1 MLDDKSIIKLYF
13 ERSEKAIAETA
24 QKYGRYCHYIAFNI
38 VGNDSDAEECV
49 NDTYLRTWKS
59 IPPKHPKELRTFL
72 GKITRNLALNKY
84 EKMSAQKRGSGQI
97 PLILDELYE
106 CIPDKNSDKRID
118 DDIIIKRTIES
129 FLAGLQ
135 TQSRKIF
142 IRRYWYMCSVKEI
155 AEEYSISESKVC
167 VSLYRTRENLRKI
180 LEEEGISV

>member
-1 MLDDKSIIKLYF
+1 MDDKKIIKLYF
-13 ERSEKAIAETA
+13 ERSQKAIAETA
-24 QKYGRYCHYIAFNI
+24 RKYGRYCHYIAFNI

-49 NDTYLRTWKS
+49 NDTYLRVWNAV
-59 IPPKHPKELRTFL
+59 PPTRPDNLQTFI
-72 GKITRNLALNKY
+72 GRIVRNLALNRY
-84 EKMSAQKRGSGQI
+84 EKMSAQKRGAGQI

-129 FLAGLQ
+129 FLSDLQ
-135 TQSRKIF
+135 ADSRKIF

-167 VSLYRTRENLRKI
+167 VSLYRARESLRKK

>member
-1 MLDDKSIIKLYF
+1 MDDKRIIKLYF
-13 ERSEKAIAETA
+13 ERSQKAITETA

-38 VGNDSDAEECV
+38 LGNDSDAEECV
-49 NDTYLRTWKS
+49 NDTYLRIWKT
-59 IPPKHPKELRTFL
+59 IPPKQPKELKTYL

-118 DDIIIKRTIES
+118 DDIIIKRTIEA
-129 FLAGLQ
+129 FLSDLPAE
-135 TQSRKIF
+135 SRKIF

-167 VSLYRTRENLRKI
+167 VSLYRARESLRKK

>member
-1 MLDDKSIIKLYF
+1 MEDKRIIKLYF

-24 QKYGRYCHYIAFNI
+24 RKYGRYCHYIAFNI

-49 NDTYLRTWKS
+49 NDTYFRTWNT
-59 IPPKHPKELRTFL
+59 IPPKQPKELKTFL

-84 EKMSAQKRGSGQI
+84 EKMSAQKRGAGQI

-106 CIPDKNSDKRID
+106 CIPDKNADEKIVE
-118 DDIIIKRTIES
+118 DIIIKRTIDA
-129 FLAGLQ
+129 FLSELQ
-135 TQSRKIF
+135 TDSRKIF

-155 AEEYSISESKVC
+155 AQEYGISESKVC
-167 VSLYRTRENLRKI
+167 VSLYRTREKLKKK